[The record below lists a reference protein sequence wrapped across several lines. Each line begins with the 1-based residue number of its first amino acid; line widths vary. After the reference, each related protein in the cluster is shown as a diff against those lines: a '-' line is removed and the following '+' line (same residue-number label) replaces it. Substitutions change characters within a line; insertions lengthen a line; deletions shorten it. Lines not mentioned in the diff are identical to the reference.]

1 MQARLEDVLRDKERE
16 LKLYQRFIKLKD
28 FCETSVFPSVELP
41 LREHV
46 EVLKTLVEQIIPD
59 PRDRT
64 EELFSGEIFTLLG
77 AIYLHDL
84 DKVKNLQWHQGSSL
98 ASNLSGYPS
107 GLFLNYEIA
116 KSLDIPEM
124 AIEII
129 NYLTFSELVKKIPI
143 EWEITEDTKRA
154 IVRNTRM
161 IDHIF
166 GFAHLL
172 QDLFVSGIERPVLRR
187 RENPRFMLRR
197 DDASVTIDSREGYIT
212 ITYDAKSPYEI
223 HMLERV
229 KACVEERFAA
239 FKEGVNGRLG
249 FDYKEILW
257 KVTTNFSHVRE
268 IIERPRFTPYSEA
281 ELPPFDRWSEAS
293 VILDKLSAQGCAVVV
308 GGLSTGK
315 STILKSFVV
324 PQLLAISPNVF
335 YSEVWERPVDE
346 MRDVIHRNTSTPSYP
361 DLDITLLCRNF
372 LKESPTFFVFDSCE
386 RISQAAPAEKERLE
400 RFIDFCLAQNSV
412 YVIVSGEKETF
423 FDWYSPFQKL
433 PMAAI
438 CEVGP
443 VERALLAEVL
453 GEACLK
459 GTTDDHVRPIEAELL
474 RADEDLDGILSA
486 ILDEVDDKS
495 AFRAVAAGLFDRREG
510 HLRRYALDSLAL
522 KASVPRDKALKC
534 LAVLKEH
541 DLVNES
547 ILGDSVYY
555 SLSSRFLEEPL
566 HRVFGLEEFDE

>member
-1 MQARLEDVLRDKERE
+1 MQARLEDVLRAKERE
-16 LKLYQRFIKLKD
+16 LKLHQRFIKLKD
-28 FCETSVFPSVELP
+28 FCEVQIFPFVDLP
-41 LREHV
+41 LKEHV
-46 EVLKTLVEQIIPD
+46 ERLKEIVEQIIPD
-59 PRDRT
+59 PLDRT

-77 AIYLHDL
+77 TIYLHDL
-84 DKVKNLQWHQGSSL
+84 DKAKSSQWHQGSSL

-154 IVRNTRM
+154 IVRNTRV

-166 GFAHLL
+166 SFAHLL

-187 RENPRFMLRR
+187 RENPKFMLRSN
-197 DDASVTIDSREGYIT
+197 DASVTIDSREGYIT
-212 ITYDAKSPYEI
+212 ISYDAKSPYEI
-223 HMLERV
+223 HMLEKV
-229 KACVEERFAA
+229 KACVEERFSA

-257 KVTTNFSHVRE
+257 NVTTNFNDARE
-268 IIERPRFTPYSEA
+268 IFERPRFTPYSEA
-281 ELPPFDRWSEAS
+281 ESPPFDRWNEAS
-293 VILDKLSAQGCAVVV
+293 VILDRVSEQGCAVVV

-346 MRDVIHRNTSTPSYP
+346 MRDVIHRDTSTPPYP
-361 DLDITLLCRNF
+361 DLDITLLYQNF
-372 LKESPTFFVFDSCE
+372 LKESPTFFVLDSCE
-386 RISQAAPAEKERLE
+386 RISRAAPVEKEKLE

-443 VERALLAEVL
+443 VARALLAEVL
-453 GEACLK
+453 GEACLES
-459 GTTDDHVRPIEAELL
+459 TAEAHVRPIEAELL
-474 RADEDLDGILSA
+474 RAEGDLDGILSA
-486 ILDEVDDKS
+486 ILEGVDDQS

-510 HLRRYALDSLAL
+510 HLRRYAVDSLAFKTSLPREMVL
-522 KASVPRDKALKC
+522 KY